1 MCKFIMLVGLPGSG
15 KSTYA
20 KKLEEEGYRIHSSDA
35 IREELTGDENTQ
47 TKNAEV
53 FEILGNRV
61 RTDLKAGKSCV
72 YDATNVVSKRRRG
85 FLGTLEKIDC
95 VKECILFLTPIEECK
110 RRNQSRERKVPEEA
124 IEKMLKSFWVPMYY
138 EGWDN
143 ISVVYDDYN
152 FTIPIS
158 SLEGFD
164 QKNSHHSFPLLVHMR
179 KTASYI
185 HENYLMKLPPER
197 VSRLLSAAIYHD
209 VGKVYTQTF
218 VNCKGEITEEA
229 HYYGHESYGAYLYLL
244 RAFASNTV
252 KGENP
257 FGLDDIFYIAALINW
272 HMKPYTAWKQSAK
285 ARKRDVGIIGEEMYE
300 DIMILHEADVAAH

>member
-95 VKECILFLTPIEECK
+95 VKECILFLTPIDECK
-110 RRNQSRERKVPEEA
+110 RRNQSRERTIPEEV
-124 IEKMLKSFWVPMYY
+124 IEKMLRTFWVPMYY
-138 EGWDN
+138 EGWDI
-143 ISVVYDDYN
+143 ISVISDNYTYR
-152 FTIPIS
+152 IP
-158 SLEGFD
+158 LFLCNGFD
-164 QKNSHHSFPLLVHMR
+164 QKNRYHSLTLLEHMQQ
-179 KTASYI
+179 AMSYI
-185 HENYLMKLPPER
+185 SNCKKLDKTSKRYKCLMT
-197 VSRLLSAAIYHD
+197 AALYHD
-209 VGKVYTQTF
+209 IGKLYTQTF
-218 VNCKGEITEEA
+218 ITKKGELTDDA
-229 HYYGHESYGAYLYLL
+229 HYYGHENYGTYLFLL
-244 RAFASNTV
+244 HSFSGNTILDL
-252 KGENP
+252 GES
-257 FGLDDIFYIAALINW
+257 FYTAALINW
-272 HMKPYTAWKQSAK
+272 HMKPYVAWEQSEKAK
-285 ARKRDVGIIGEEMYE
+285 KRDIAIIGEEMYK
-300 DIMILHEADVAAH
+300 DIMMLHEADVAAH